1 MKQYIALLQFFWLTR
16 GDFLSLVVNQKTYNR
31 MKKVT
36 LKPTLAFLLIFCLLI
51 GKVSA
56 QTEIRSKGTV
66 ITEDQKFWFSPTQF
80 RDSLIYC
87 VKNKISLVRKYYNNT
102 EYTEEFPI
110 KPVWYKDYKFVG
122 KTNLSNSQVI
132 LTKEVIDVSDIIII
146 TYLNTMITL

>member
-1 MKQYIALLQFFWLTR
+1 
-16 GDFLSLVVNQKTYNR
+16 
-31 MKKVT
+31 MKKAT
-36 LKPTLAFLLIFCLLI
+36 LKPTLVFFLIFCLLT
-51 GKVSA
+51 GRVSA
-56 QTEIRSKGTV
+56 QTTQKGTV

-80 RDSLIYC
+80 RDTLIYC
-87 VKNKISLVRKYYNNT
+87 VKNKIPLVRKYYNNT